1 MKKIILPTDFSENAY
16 SAISYAQQL
25 FKGVET
31 TFYLLHTYT
40 PAVVQV
46 EHLLQSSKE
55 DNLGDSYQRESDEK
69 LRNLHER
76 LKKEFN
82 YPEHTFIL
90 KAVFNMLPD
99 EIHYMAKRKEA
110 DLVIMGTQG
119 ATGAKGILF
128 GTNTTRVMRNSSCPL
143 IVVPSGFQFK
153 VPNTIGFPTDYEI
166 NYDKEQLE
174 QLLSISKTHD
184 ASIEVIHVTSEDGLS
199 KEQSQNKQKLNQ
211 LLTETRHDFN
221 DLPKQELIDAIN
233 AFQISKP
240 MSLLVMIKNKT
251 TFFERLFVEPMIK
264 KIGLQLNI
272 PFMVIPHVEK

>member
-16 SAISYAQQL
+16 SAILYAQQL

-46 EHLLQSSKE
+46 EHLLQKS
-55 DNLGDSYQRESDEK
+55 DDHLGDSYQRQADEK
-69 LRNLHER
+69 LRILQQR
-76 LKKEFN
+76 LQKEVN

-153 VPNTIGFPTDYEI
+153 VLNTIGFPTDYEI

-174 QLLSISKTHD
+174 QLLSISTTHN
-184 ASIEVIHVTSEDGLS
+184 ASINVIHVTSEDGLS
-199 KEQSQNKQKLNQ
+199 KEQSQNKAKLDQ
-211 LLTETRHDFN
+211 LLTETHHVFN
-221 DLPKQELIDAIN
+221 DLPEQELIDAVN
-233 AFQISKP
+233 EFQISKP